1 MMASDDPG
9 RIKAAE
15 ELNNLKIRANG
26 LSEVFKRLNSSS
38 TEYINALKQKIQTER
53 RAAGQLQSGA
63 TQYAFGTDEQRQSMD
78 IGAMY
83 AMSGIPIDKVPS
95 EYRGNVSSIYKSLS
109 DVELAGFGGI
119 TAEEKNLF
127 NKYKIGSIGGRAT
140 GDMNVGDRRTGRAKE
155 LYDTYNFLK
164 GRGFDEETA
173 AKIAYAGAST
183 KEEKLIAGLEGYLN
197 KQQQSQQHKQPY

>member
-1 MMASDDPG
+1 MKLRAT
-9 RIKAAE
+9 ALAE
-15 ELNNLKIRANG
+15 IFKKLND
-26 LSEVFKRLNSSS
+26 SSN
-38 TEYINALKQKIQTER
+38 EYINTVKQKIQTER
-53 RAAGQLQSGA
+53 RAAQQLQSGA

-119 TAEEKNLF
+119 TAEEKRLF

-140 GDMNVGDRRTGRAKE
+140 GDMAVGDRRTGRAKE
-155 LYDTYNFLK
+155 LYDTYKFLR

-183 KEEKLIAGLEGYLN
+183 KEEKLINGLEGYLK
-197 KQQQSQQHKQPY
+197 KQQASQEQFLKDLGDILRQGFKEAQER